1 MIGPALGLALQPE
14 GEPPPAPIRE
24 DGHRGR
30 PAHVDEDAGPH
41 GHIPEGVAVG
51 NAARDQVSHD
61 GCSPLL
67 PCLAVVKT
75 GAGVAPGSAPRRNTR
90 RAWHAT
96 PPRVWRQ
103 ARRLARPW
111 P

>member
-14 GEPPPAPIRE
+14 GEPPPASVRE
-24 DGHRGR
+24 DSYRGR

-41 GHIPEGVAVG
+41 GHVPEGVAVG

-61 GCSPLL
+61 GCPPLL
-67 PCLAVVKT
+67 PCPVVVKV
-75 GAGVAPGSAPRRNTR
+75 GAGVAPESAPRRSTR
-90 RAWHAT
+90 RACPPT
-96 PPRVWRQ
+96 PPREWRR
-103 ARRLARPW
+103 ARRPAPPW